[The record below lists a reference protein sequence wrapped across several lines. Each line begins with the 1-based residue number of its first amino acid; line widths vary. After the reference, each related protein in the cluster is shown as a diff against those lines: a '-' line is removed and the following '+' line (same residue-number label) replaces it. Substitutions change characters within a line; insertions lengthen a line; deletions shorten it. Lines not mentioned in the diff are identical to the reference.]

1 MLGFFSNKSDHPLAD
16 LKSAQQ
22 LLDGLPKTDA
32 VEVLQEIGHWIEALI
47 DPENEFRLDHQY
59 AVLRLLDDAAHP
71 FLRKIM
77 HGYFAA
83 VPPAAFQEKR
93 MWGAMHVYF
102 TFSELGYLHLLRGLR
117 NGDKGSSAIRQFL
130 PLICARGIYAVSGR
144 LECAAVRYAP
154 IDQQLWGHLA
164 EFYAEAEAQQCQNE
178 MMAVYTGP
186 GGASSIR
193 NLFASLLM
201 WYATGVGSLR
211 PLDLHIAKRL
221 IAHMSKSFAI
231 DKQCAADSLF
241 SFDLAR
247 PDAPTRV
254 KEAGTMYP
262 SSMRFVSVG
271 GAPKLFEDMLRT
283 LGKHLVPEELNMGV
297 AYSADLVSEVAR
309 RLSGCC
315 NAPLPV
321 RRNTRRKIRVNVN
334 VANGF
339 LKVLEQ
345 TSVDL
350 YLDDTPSE
358 AWEVEDISAS
368 GFRCVLPAGRA
379 SNVKIGA
386 LVGMQPEMV
395 MHWGVGIVR
404 RLSRDAQQNLHVG
417 IEMLSSKVQGVVLN
431 DNDGI
436 RHDNQHSALFLGSP
450 DMHNGEGR
458 VLMQADSY
466 SGSRRPTMKIDEKIY
481 LLLPLALVE
490 KGEDFDLT
498 RYRMMQQ
505 DASGEEA
512 F

>member
-1 MLGFFSNKSDHPLAD
+1 MLGFFSNKSDHPLAN

-71 FLRKIM
+71 YLRKIT
-77 HGYFAA
+77 HSYFAA
-83 VPPAAFQEKR
+83 TPPAAFQENR
-93 MWGAMHVYF
+93 QWGAMNIYF
-102 TFSELGYLHLLRGLR
+102 TFSELGYLNLLNGIR
-117 NGDKGSSAIRQFL
+117 NGDKGSSGIKSFL
-130 PLICARGIYAVSGR
+130 PLIVARGIYAVSGR

-154 IDQQLWGHLA
+154 IDPQLWEHLA
-164 EFYAEAEAQQCQNE
+164 GFYAEAEKHQCLDE
-178 MMAVYTGP
+178 MQAVYAGP
-186 GGASSIR
+186 GEAASIH

-201 WYATGVGSLR
+201 WYTAGVGSFR

-221 IAHMSKSFAI
+221 ITHMSKSFVI

-241 SFDLAR
+241 SFDLTH
-247 PDAPTRV
+247 PSAPTRV

-262 SSMRFVSVG
+262 TSMRFASVG
-271 GAPKLFEDMLRT
+271 GAPKLFDDMLRT
-283 LGKHLVPEELNMGV
+283 LGKHLVPEELNMGA
-297 AYSADLVSEVAR
+297 AYSADMVSEVAR
-309 RLSGCC
+309 QLSACC

-321 RRNTRRKIRVNVN
+321 RRHTRRKIKVNVN

-339 LKVLEQ
+339 SKVIEQ
-345 TSVDL
+345 TAVDF
-350 YLDDTPSE
+350 YLDLTPSE
-358 AWEVEDISAS
+358 TWEVEDISAT

-386 LVGMQPEMV
+386 LVGLQPDQV
-395 MHWGVGIVR
+395 MHWGAGIVR

-417 IEMLSSKVQGVVLN
+417 IEMLSSKVRGVVLH

-436 RHDNQHSALFLGSP
+436 RHDGVHSALFLGNPEMQS
-450 DMHNGEGR
+450 GEGL
-458 VLMQADSY
+458 VLMQADTY

-498 RYRMMQQ
+498 RYRMMEQ
-505 DASGEEA
+505 DTSEEA
-512 F
+512 Y